1 MMPRL
6 SFSSITLAAA
16 LALAPVTQAQ
26 AQASAGSYLAARHA
40 SFFADFDKAVIY
52 YIRALAQ
59 DPQNP
64 VLLENA
70 ISAYVGLGKF
80 PQANTLASRMSE
92 VGIQSQVA
100 SIVGS
105 AVLVKDGA
113 FDTLVLKHRDGG
125 GIGPLVD
132 GLLLAWGLV
141 GQGNITDAFAQFDS
155 LGEAPGLKNFAM
167 YHKALALTSVG
178 DLESADALFSGREAG
193 PLRSTRRGALAH
205 VEILSQLDRN
215 DDAIDLIDNVFGE
228 SLDPGLQVTRMALAG
243 GQTLPLT
250 MARTVQ
256 DGASEVF
263 YSVASAL
270 QGEASPSYALL
281 YSRAAEFLRE
291 DHIEAL
297 LMSAEFLEELE
308 QFDLANATYDRVPR
322 EDPAFHAAELG
333 RAAALRQAG
342 RDDAAI
348 EVLRQL
354 TETHGQLPAVH
365 ITLGD
370 TLRYLER
377 YDEASEAY
385 DAAIALYVDEKPN
398 QWFAYYVR
406 GITHERIGEWP
417 AAEADFRKA
426 LDLNADQPQVL
437 NYLGYS
443 MVEQDINLDEAL
455 EMIEK
460 AVAARPNSGY
470 IVDSLGWVLFRM
482 GKYQEAVV
490 HLERASELEAVDPI
504 VNDHLGD
511 AFWAVGRK
519 IEAEFQWH
527 RALSFDPTED
537 DAKRIRRKLEVGL
550 DKVLE
555 EEGTAP
561 LQLAAD

>member
-1 MMPRL
+1 MPR
-6 SFSSITLAAA
+6 FSISS
-16 LALAPVTQAQ
+16 LALAAVVALAPITSAQ

-40 SFFADFDKAVIY
+40 SFYADFDKAVIY

-80 PQANTLASRMSE
+80 EQADVLARRMQE

-100 SIVGS
+100 SLVES
-105 AVLVKDGA
+105 AALIQAEDYDA
-113 FDTLVLKHRDGG
+113 TVLKHTDGG

-132 GLLLAWGLV
+132 GLLLSWGLV
-141 GQGNITDAFAQFDS
+141 GQGKFTDAIAQFDALS
-155 LGEAPGLKNFAM
+155 EQPGLKNFAM
-167 YHKALALTSVG
+167 YHKALALVSVG
-178 DLESADALFSGREAG
+178 DLEGADGLFSGRDAG
-193 PLRSTRRGALAH
+193 PLRGTRRGALAH
-205 VEILSQLDRN
+205 VEVLSQLDRN
-215 DDAIDLIDNVFGE
+215 KDAIDLIDSVFGE
-228 SLDPGLQVTRMALAG
+228 SLDPGLRATRMALMD
-243 GQTLPLT
+243 GQTIPLS
-250 MARTVQ
+250 MVRNVQ
-256 DGASEVF
+256 DGAAEVF

-281 YSRAAEFLRE
+281 YSRAAEFLRP

-333 RAAALRQAG
+333 RAAALREAD

-365 ITLGD
+365 ISLGD

-377 YDEASEAY
+377 YEEASEAY
-385 DAAIALYVDEKPN
+385 DAAIALYEEDQRS

-417 AAEADFRKA
+417 AAEADFRKS
-426 LDLNADQPQVL
+426 LDLNANQPQVL

-443 MVEQDINLDEAL
+443 MVEQDINLEEAL
-455 EMIEK
+455 AMIET
-460 AVAARPNSGY
+460 AVAARPDSGY

-482 GKYQEAVV
+482 GKYQEAVG

-511 AFWAVGRK
+511 AYWAVGRR
-519 IEAEFQWH
+519 IEAKFQWH
-527 RALSFDPTED
+527 RALSFDPTEE

-555 EEGTAP
+555 EEGAPP